1 MKIFLVAF
9 VVVVSATP
17 RALKVQETAHEIAR
31 SVKNSN
37 DYSLEE
43 KQTILANLKAINN
56 DAKEFASAHG
66 HKKTELKKDLHAKM
80 AALKEE
86 MHENQSQKTL
96 EEDDGKVAI
105 VQEDITAV
113 KAQLKS
119 AHLSS
124 SQKAHAKTL
133 VRQLEESYSELAE
146 QTSRAGRSEIART
159 MRATANQLKEIMTP
173 KATFSSKKEKILET
187 IKHAES
193 EYASKS
199 LPASIKSQIHSQFE
213 EMKTEVHSHVKAAQL
228 QATLKAKLQAIKELE
243 SSAELEEKDDDLEEE
258 EDNEDKKESVKEND
272 FEESNADEE

>member
-1 MKIFLVAF
+1 MMKVVFLIAF

-17 RALKVQETAHEIAR
+17 RALKVQETAHQIAR

-66 HKKTELKKDLHAKM
+66 HKKSELKKDLHAKM

-86 MHENQSQKTL
+86 MHENQHTL
-96 EEDDGKVAI
+96 EEDDSGKVAS
-105 VQEDITAV
+105 VQEDIDAV
-113 KAQLKS
+113 KAELRS

-124 SQKAHAKTL
+124 SQKTHAKSL
-133 VRQLEESYSELAE
+133 VRQLEDSYSELAE
-146 QTSRAGRSEIART
+146 QTTRAGRAEIARSMKT
-159 MRATANQLKEIMTP
+159 TANKLKEIMTP

-187 IKHAES
+187 IRHAES

-199 LPASIKSQIHSQFE
+199 LPSSVKSQIHSQFE
-213 EMKTEVHSHVKAAQL
+213 EMKTEIHSHAKAAQL
-228 QATLKAKLQAIKELE
+228 QSSLKEKLQAIKELE
-243 SSAELEEKDDDLEEE
+243 SSAELEEKDDDLEE
-258 EDNEDKKESVKEND
+258 DDDKESEKVND